1 VNYRSYFRISC
12 FATILFILSAPLF
25 AQTPEEF
32 QKRRQIVLD
41 NMEPNS
47 VLVMRS
53 KPPAGEFEQYR
64 QDNNFYYLTGLNEPN
79 SALILRTQSGGRRG
93 RGAIRRSSTLY
104 MTQRNA
110 ARSDWDPQSLGL
122 EEAKSK
128 LLFDNVLPIS
138 DFQSEYENSLT
149 SRVSIFYM
157 NYDRSRGLHTPLSID
172 EDLFKKA
179 REKGGSF
186 EIRNPNNLL
195 FPMRRIK
202 SDIET
207 EYLRMAIDITAEG
220 HKEAMR
226 SMKPGMVEYQL
237 QSIIEH
243 VFAINGSQRV
253 GFNSIV
259 GSGPN
264 SVILH
269 WADNSRTME
278 DGDLVVVDIGAEFDM
293 YTADVTRTIP
303 VNGKF
308 TDRQKDVYNIVLAA
322 QQAGMDV
329 LRPGISWG
337 EVNTAANEILVEGLK
352 RIGLIKD
359 RSELRNYYFH
369 GLGHNIGLQV
379 HDVGGLGTLEPGMH
393 FTIEPGI
400 YIREEGLGIRIE
412 DDFLMTE
419 TGYIH
424 TSINAPRTVE
434 EIEEMMKEKGT
445 DYSRYIIKKQ
455 HP

>member
-1 VNYRSYFRISC
+1 MNNRSFCKILCLVS
-12 FATILFILSAPLF
+12 ILFLLSAPSF
-25 AQTPEEF
+25 AQTQNEF
-32 QKRRQIVLD
+32 QERRQAVLE

-47 VLVMRS
+47 VLIMRS
-53 KPPAGEFEQYR
+53 NPPAGEFEQYR
-64 QDNNFYYLTGLNEPN
+64 QDNNFYYLTGLREPN
-79 SALILRTQSGGRRG
+79 SALIMKTQSGGRRG
-93 RGAIRRSSTLY
+93 RGAVRLTSTLF

-110 ARSDWDPQSLGL
+110 DRSDWDPQSLGL
-122 EEAKSK
+122 ESAKEK
-128 LLFDNVLPIS
+128 LGFEEVLPIGE
-138 DFQSEYENSLT
+138 FQTELETALT
-149 SRVSIFYM
+149 SRVSVFYM
-157 NYDRSRGLHTPLSID
+157 NYDRSRGLHTPLTAD

-179 REKGGSF
+179 REKGGNF
-186 EIRNPNNLL
+186 EIRSPNNLL
-195 FPMRRIK
+195 YPLRRIK
-202 SDIET
+202 SEIET

-226 SMKPGMVEYQL
+226 SIKPGMAEYQL

-269 WADNSRTME
+269 WSDNSRTME
-278 DGDLVVVDIGAEFDM
+278 DGDLVVVDIGAEYGM

-329 LRPGISWG
+329 LIPGVSWSD
-337 EVNTAANEILVEGLK
+337 VNAAANEVLIEGLQ

-393 FTIEPGI
+393 FSIEPGI
-400 YIREEGLGIRIE
+400 YIREEGLGVRIE
-412 DDFLMTE
+412 DDFLITE

-424 TSINAPRTVE
+424 TSKNAPRTVE
-434 EIEEMMKEKGT
+434 EIEEMMKKKGT
-445 DYSRYIIKKQ
+445 DYSRYLIKK
-455 HP
+455 

>member
-1 VNYRSYFRISC
+1 MNNRYFCKVLCLVS
-12 FATILFILSAPLF
+12 ILFLLSAPSF
-25 AQTPEEF
+25 AQTPDEF
-32 QKRRQIVLD
+32 QERRQIVLD

-47 VLVMRS
+47 VFVMRS
-53 KPPAGEFEQYR
+53 NPPAGEFEQYR

-79 SALILRTQSGGRRG
+79 SALIMRARTFRTREGEIVQRTT
-93 RGAIRRSSTLY
+93 TLFI
-104 MTQRNA
+104 TPRNP

-128 LLFDNVLPIS
+128 LRFDNVLPIGE
-138 DFQSEYENSLT
+138 FQSEYENSLT
-149 SRVSIFYM
+149 SRISIFYM
-157 NYDRSRGLHTPLSID
+157 DYERSQGLHTPLSDD

-186 EIRNPNNLL
+186 EIRSPNNLL
-195 FPMRRIK
+195 YPLRRIK
-202 SDIET
+202 SEIET

-226 SMKPGMVEYQL
+226 SIKPGMAEYQL

-269 WADNSRTME
+269 WSDNSRTME
-278 DGDLVVVDIGAEFDM
+278 DGDLVVVDIGAEYGM

-329 LRPGISWG
+329 LRPGVSWSD
-337 EVNTAANEILVEGLK
+337 VNAAANEVLIEGLQ

-393 FTIEPGI
+393 FSIEPGI
-400 YIREEGLGIRIE
+400 YIREEGLGVRIE
-412 DDFLMTE
+412 DDFLITE

-424 TSINAPRTVE
+424 TSKNAPRTVE
-434 EIEEMMKEKGT
+434 EIEEMMKKKGT
-445 DYSRYIIKKQ
+445 DYSRYLIKK
-455 HP
+455 